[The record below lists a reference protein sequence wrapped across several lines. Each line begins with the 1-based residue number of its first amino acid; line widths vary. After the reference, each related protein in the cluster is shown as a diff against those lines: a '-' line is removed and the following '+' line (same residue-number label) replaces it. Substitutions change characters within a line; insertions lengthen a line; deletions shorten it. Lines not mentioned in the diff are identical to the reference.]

1 MSNERTA
8 SLGRHAKICGW
19 VGAAALAAGL
29 LTARAGTLKARH
41 PLPQGVK
48 SPVLALELIR
58 NPQLVDQI
66 ARPDPPAQAGM
77 PAPQPRREREQL
89 ARAIAIDTWAFIPAY
104 TTFLVLV
111 GWLVWKHGPSRVRPL
126 GLVVIVATL
135 GGAVFDLLENH
146 EMLALLTGP
155 GDPRSPSVIKWVL
168 LSLAIMCS
176 TPVFRLGERH
186 LLLQSIGYAGIAWAL
201 WAGADGLLG
210 VLWGNDQMIEAA
222 AGRMTATFALAVV
235 FLLGLEPLKHGVLPA
250 LDALADRWPFSKLA
264 TWLPLEDKDRRESTS
279 STWSLRTD

>member
-1 MSNERTA
+1 MSNAPAA

-19 VGAAALAAGL
+19 VGAAALVAGL

-41 PLPQGVK
+41 PLPQGVN
-48 SPVLALELIR
+48 SPVLALELVR

-66 ARPDPPAQAGM
+66 ARPDPPAQGDM
-77 PAPQPRREREQL
+77 PAPRPRREREQL
-89 ARAIAIDTWAFIPAY
+89 ARAIAIDTWVFIPAY

-111 GWLVWKHGPSRVRPL
+111 GWLVWRHGPRRVRPL
-126 GLVVIVATL
+126 GLVVIAATL
-135 GGAVFDLLENH
+135 GGAVFDLLENR

-155 GDPRSPSVIKWVL
+155 GDPRSPSVIKWIL
-168 LSLAIMCS
+168 LSVAIMCS
-176 TPVFRLGERH
+176 TPVFLLGHRH
-186 LLLQSIGYAGIAWAL
+186 LFLRSIGYAGVAWAL

-222 AGRMTATFALAVV
+222 AGRMTTTFALAVL
-235 FLLGLEPLKHGVLPA
+235 FLLGLEPLKHGVLQA
-250 LDALADRWPFSKLA
+250 LDALADRWPFSTLA
-264 TWLPLEDKDRRESTS
+264 TWPPLEEKDRRESPA

>member
-1 MSNERTA
+1 MSNAPTA
-8 SLGRHAKICGW
+8 SLGRQAKICGW

-29 LTARAGTLKARH
+29 VTARAGTLKARH

-77 PAPQPRREREQL
+77 PAPRPRREREQL
-89 ARAIAIDTWAFIPAY
+89 ARAIAIDTWVFVPAY
-104 TTFLVLV
+104 TIFLVLV
-111 GWLVWKHGPSRVRPL
+111 GWLVWKQGPRRVRLL
-126 GLVVIVATL
+126 GLIVIGGTL
-135 GGAVFDLLENH
+135 AGAVFDLIENR

-155 GDPRSPSVIKWVL
+155 GDPRTPSVIKWVL
-168 LSLAIMCS
+168 LSVAIMCS
-176 TPVFRLGERH
+176 TPVFLLGERR
-186 LLLQSIGYAGIAWAL
+186 LFLQWIGYAGVAWAL

-210 VLWGNDQMIEAA
+210 VSWGNDQMIEAA
-222 AGRMTATFALAVV
+222 AGRLSSTFIFAVV
-235 FLLGLEPLKHGVLPA
+235 FLLGLEPLKNGVLSA
-250 LDALADRWPFSKLA
+250 LDALAGRSPFSKLA
-264 TWLPLEDKDRRESTS
+264 KWTPLEEKDGRDSRS